1 MAAHSHCLEHMNT
14 TPRHHKIVAAFDFD
28 GTLTDTDSLPCF
40 LRHCIGNFRFLK
52 AVAEASP
59 ALIGFKRGTVE
70 RQRAKEALLTA
81 TLRGRTTYE
90 VQAWATSFINQ
101 KLPLIIRPPALD
113 RLRWHQNQG
122 HRIVIVSAS
131 PSVYIKP
138 WAMANGVHAVLS
150 SELEH
155 INKRYTGKLA
165 NNNCWGPEKVSRLR
179 EWWHKDK
186 PEFVYAYG
194 DSRGD
199 HEMLSIA
206 HEPWY
211 EGRKLDQNRKK

>member
-1 MAAHSHCLEHMNT
+1 MDHSAK
-14 TPRHHKIVAAFDFD
+14 HHKIVAAFDFD

-40 LRHCIGNFRFLK
+40 LRHSIGNFRFLK

-59 ALIGFKRGTVE
+59 ALLSYKRGFAE

-81 TLRGRTTYE
+81 ALGGRSISE
-90 VQAWATSFINQ
+90 VEEWARTFINK
-101 KLPLIIRPPALD
+101 KLPLIIRPAALE

-138 WAMANGVHAVLS
+138 WATSNGVHAVLS
-150 SELEH
+150 SELELV
-155 INKRYTGKLA
+155 NRQYTGKLA
-165 NNNCWGPEKVSRLR
+165 SPNCWGPEKVFRLR
-179 EWWHKDK
+179 EWWRKDK

-211 EGRKLDQNRKK
+211 EGRKLEKSSKK

>member
-1 MAAHSHCLEHMNT
+1 MNDT
-14 TPRHHKIVAAFDFD
+14 VKHHKIVAAFDFD

-40 LRHCIGNFRFLK
+40 LRHSIGNIRFLK

-59 ALIGFKRGTVE
+59 ALMNYKRGFVE

-81 TLRGRTTYE
+81 ALRGRTLHE
-90 VQAWATSFINQ
+90 VQAWSTAFVQ
-101 KLPLIIRPPALD
+101 EKLPLIIRPQALE
-113 RLRWHQNQG
+113 RLRWHQNEG
-122 HRIVIVSAS
+122 HRVVIVSAS

-138 WAMANGVHAVLS
+138 WAMANGIHAVLS

-155 INKRYTGKLA
+155 VNKQYTGKLV
-165 NNNCWGPEKVSRLR
+165 NSNCWGPEKVFRLR
-179 EWWHKDK
+179 DWWRKDK

-206 HEPWY
+206 HEQWY
-211 EGRKLDQNRKK
+211 EGRKIDPNAKK